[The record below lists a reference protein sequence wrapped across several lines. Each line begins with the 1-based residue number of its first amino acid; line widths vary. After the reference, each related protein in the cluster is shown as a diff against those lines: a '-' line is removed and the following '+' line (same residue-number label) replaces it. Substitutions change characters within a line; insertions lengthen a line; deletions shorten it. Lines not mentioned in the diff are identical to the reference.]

1 MAEHALPSTIA
12 VAGAPAA
19 HADHAH
25 GHANGHDPFLRH
37 HFETIEQQH
46 EASSFGMWLF
56 LLTEFMLFGGMFMAY
71 MVYRNWYYPAFAAGS
86 QQLNLVFGTVNTL
99 ILITS
104 SVTMALA
111 VHAARVRKQGTLVRL
126 LIATIVLGVVFL
138 GIKANEYKEKY
149 DKHHIPGANFSIE
162 EFTHPPLDAHGK
174 PVTPALGIDMAEKTQ
189 TYFSLYFAMTG
200 MHALHMIIGL
210 GLLTFLAFRASQ
222 GAYTHGYF
230 SSLEN
235 IGLYWHFIDIVWT
248 FLFPLLY
255 LVNRHS

>member
-1 MAEHALPSTIA
+1 LAEHALPSTIA
-12 VAGAPAA
+12 VADAPAA

-25 GHANGHDPFLRH
+25 GHDPYLRH

-86 QQLNLVFGTVNTL
+86 QQLNLTFGTVNTL

-126 LIATIVLGVVFL
+126 LITTIVLGVVFL

-162 EFTHPPLDAHGK
+162 EFTHPPAGSGEK
-174 PVTPALGIDMAEKTQ
+174 PLPVDLAEKTQ
-189 TYFSLYFAMTG
+189 VYFSLYFAMTG

-222 GAYTHGYF
+222 GAYTQGYF